1 MKIRTLVGAG
11 ALSAAAISAAFGHG
25 GATGIVKERMD
36 AMSAMGDAV
45 KSLSAMMR
53 GETPYDAEAIRAEAR
68 KIRQHAGE
76 AITRLFPEGSGGGP
90 SEAKPE
96 IWSSWDDFA
105 AMAEELE
112 LLAGGLADAADNRL
126 MQGGTGGMMG
136 SGSGMMGMGS
146 SMMGGQSAMMG
157 APGGMD
163 AAALAAMP
171 ADGVFNM
178 MAQTCS
184 ACHTK
189 FRTEKN

>member
-1 MKIRTLVGAG
+1 MKIRTLLGAG
-11 ALSAAAISAAFGHG
+11 ALSAAAITAAFGHG

-36 AMSAMGDAV
+36 AMSVMGDAV

-53 GETPYDAEAIRAEAR
+53 GETPYDAEAIRAEAG

-76 AITRLFPEGSGGGP
+76 SITRLFPEGSGGGP
-90 SEAKPE
+90 SEAKAE

-112 LLAGGLADAADNRL
+112 LLADGLARAADNGL
-126 MQGGTGGMMG
+126 MQGGNQPGAGGMMG
-136 SGSGMMGMGS
+136 SGSG
-146 SMMGGQSAMMG
+146 MMGGQSAMMG